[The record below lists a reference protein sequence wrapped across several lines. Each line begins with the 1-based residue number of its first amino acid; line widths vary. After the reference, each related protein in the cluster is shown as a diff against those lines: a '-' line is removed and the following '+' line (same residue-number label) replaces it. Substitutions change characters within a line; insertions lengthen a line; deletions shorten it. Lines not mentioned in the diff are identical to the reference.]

1 MKIRTDFVTNS
12 SSSGFV
18 VVNVQSVILSQLF
31 KEYGLKMDFLKEY
44 GESYGEENG
53 IPEEITD
60 SVALTVCGLLER
72 MIGDGDFDDC
82 NGINEDSMN
91 QLIERIKESKA
102 SIDAEADADIES
114 GCAQSDA
121 GGPYFEY
128 AHLQVK
134 SGKGTFVAY
143 SANDEYYGDDN
154 NPTPLYQW
162 AKDHGYYDPAN
173 ERPGFEGGYA
183 EAFYFFPPY
192 KELALS
198 YPAARRVEV
207 DGSAIISKKCVGLTF
222 VITGKVNVFKN
233 RDAFIAYVES
243 QGGKVSGSVSKNT
256 NYLVNN
262 DFDST
267 SSKNKKARELGI
279 PIISEDEFVDRFG
292 CP

>member
-1 MKIRTDFVTNS
+1 MKVRTDFVTNS

-18 VVNVQSVILSQLF
+18 VVNVQSEILSQLF
-31 KEYGLKMDFLKEY
+31 KEHGLKMDVLKEY
-44 GESYGEENG
+44 GESYGEERG

-72 MIGDGDFDDC
+72 MIMDYEGRD
-82 NGINEDSMN
+82 GINEDSMN
-91 QLIERIKESKA
+91 QLIERIKGSKT

-121 GGPYFEY
+121 GGPDFQY

-162 AKDHGYYDPAN
+162 AKEHGYYNSAN
-173 ERPGFEGGYA
+173 ERPGFDGGYA

-192 KELALS
+192 QELALS

-207 DGSAIISKKCVGLTF
+207 DGSAIISKKCEGLTF

-243 QGGKVSGSVSKNT
+243 QGGKVSGIVSKNT

-262 DFDST
+262 YFYST
-267 SSKNKKARELGI
+267 SSKTKKARELGI